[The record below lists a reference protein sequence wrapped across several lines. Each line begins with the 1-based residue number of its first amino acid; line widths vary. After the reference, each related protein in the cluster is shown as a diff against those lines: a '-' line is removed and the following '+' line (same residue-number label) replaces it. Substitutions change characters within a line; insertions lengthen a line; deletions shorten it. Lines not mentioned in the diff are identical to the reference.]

1 MGEEGRWGREGSGGG
16 REVGRKLQFTWLQ
29 RQAGQFTLFT
39 MGTCTLFTMGTCT
52 LFTMGTL
59 CSLMLTLFNVGRGMS
74 VCALRS
80 SSPPSIFYQQGDHY
94 PLNRNGATSTTVHS
108 RWEPVLSDPCG
119 PRPLLSNR
127 LASGTRPLLSNWPG
141 R

>member
-1 MGEEGRWGREGSGGG
+1 MGEESA
-16 REVGRKLQFTWLQ
+16 VYLQ
-29 RQAGQFTLFT
+29 RQAGQSTLFIEGTCTLFT

-80 SSPPSIFYQQGDHY
+80 PFPPSIFYQQGDHH

-108 RWEPVLSDPCG
+108 RWEPVLSYPCG

-127 LASGTRPLLSNWPG
+127 LASGTCPLLSNWPG